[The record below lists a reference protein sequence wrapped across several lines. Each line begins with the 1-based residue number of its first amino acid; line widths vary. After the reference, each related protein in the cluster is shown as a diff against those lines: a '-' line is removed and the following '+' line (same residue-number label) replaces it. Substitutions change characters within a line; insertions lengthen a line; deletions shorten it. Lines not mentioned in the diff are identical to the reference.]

1 MEKRNS
7 IDILNFIKQFSRYGK
22 DVVDMFMSHS
32 YWFAII
38 LKEKFGGSIY
48 YSKEDNLYACL
59 VDDIFL
65 YDINGF
71 IFDATKYEPYE

>member
-1 MEKRNS
+1 MEKGNS
-7 IDILNFIKQFSRYGK
+7 IDVLNFVKQFSNYGK
-22 DVVDMFMSHS
+22 EVVDMFMSHS

-48 YSKEDNLYACL
+48 YNKNDNLYACL
-59 VDDIFL
+59 ADDVFL

-71 IFDATKYEPYE
+71 IFDTYGYELYE